1 MEEHAVYRVLMVE
14 DDRGIAQAVQTQGE
28 LWNLQVR
35 QVRDLRHVMEEFA
48 AFDPHLVLLDIG
60 LPCFDGYHWCTEIRR
75 VSRVPVIFISSAADN
90 MNIIMAMN
98 LGADDFIAKPFDQS
112 VLMAK
117 IQALLRRTYDFG
129 ASAPVLEHRGALLN
143 TGDNTLTYQG
153 QRVSLTKN
161 EYRILLCLMQSKG
174 RVVSREKLME
184 RLWETDSFVD
194 ENTLTVNIGR
204 LRKKLDA
211 AGLPGFITTRV
222 GPGLY
227 GGVRAMLT
235 GYLRQRRRTLLAFF
249 LFGGIFAAAFA
260 LYQLP
265 LRAVA
270 YPFVLCAAAGAVLLA
285 LDYRRVLR
293 QHRRLEL
300 LRQLPEEL
308 ADALPPADT
317 VKEADYRSLVT
328 LLAESRRAIRTQEEQ
343 RYGDMVDYY
352 TMWAH
357 QIKTPI
363 ASMRLTLQNEDSG
376 LARSLSGDLMRV
388 EQYVEMV
395 LVFLRL
401 DSSTTDYVIRSHSLD
416 DIVRP
421 AVRKFAG
428 EFIRRRLRLDYQPL
442 DRTVVTDAKW
452 LGFVV
457 EQVLSN
463 ALKYT
468 VSGSV
473 TIAMDGDDLCIRD
486 TGMGIAPE
494 DLPRIFDRGFTGLN
508 GRRDTRASGIGLY
521 LCRRICRSLGHTI
534 RASSVPNQ
542 GTEIRIGLGQKKTL
556 PE

>member
-1 MEEHAVYRVLMVE
+1 
-14 DDRGIAQAVQTQGE
+14 
-28 LWNLQVR
+28 
-35 QVRDLRHVMEEFA
+35 
-48 AFDPHLVLLDIG
+48 
-60 LPCFDGYHWCTEIRR
+60 
-75 VSRVPVIFISSAADN
+75 
-90 MNIIMAMN
+90 
-98 LGADDFIAKPFDQS
+98 
-112 VLMAK
+112 
-117 IQALLRRTYDFG
+117 
-129 ASAPVLEHRGALLN
+129 
-143 TGDNTLTYQG
+143 
-153 QRVSLTKN
+153 
-161 EYRILLCLMQSKG
+161 
-174 RVVSREKLME
+174 
-184 RLWETDSFVD
+184 
-194 ENTLTVNIGR
+194 
-204 LRKKLDA
+204 
-211 AGLPGFITTRV
+211 
-222 GPGLY
+222 
-227 GGVRAMLT
+227 MLT

-343 RYGDMVDYY
+343 RYSDMVDYY

-363 ASMRLTLQNEDSG
+363 ASMRLTLQNEDSD

-401 DSSTTDYVIRSHSLD
+401 D
-416 DIVRP
+416 
-421 AVRKFAG
+421 
-428 EFIRRRLRLDYQPL
+428 YQPL

-452 LGFVV
+452 LDFVV

-468 VSGSV
+468 ASGSV

>member
-1 MEEHAVYRVLMVE
+1 
-14 DDRGIAQAVQTQGE
+14 
-28 LWNLQVR
+28 
-35 QVRDLRHVMEEFA
+35 
-48 AFDPHLVLLDIG
+48 
-60 LPCFDGYHWCTEIRR
+60 
-75 VSRVPVIFISSAADN
+75 
-90 MNIIMAMN
+90 
-98 LGADDFIAKPFDQS
+98 
-112 VLMAK
+112 
-117 IQALLRRTYDFG
+117 
-129 ASAPVLEHRGALLN
+129 
-143 TGDNTLTYQG
+143 
-153 QRVSLTKN
+153 
-161 EYRILLCLMQSKG
+161 
-174 RVVSREKLME
+174 
-184 RLWETDSFVD
+184 
-194 ENTLTVNIGR
+194 
-204 LRKKLDA
+204 
-211 AGLPGFITTRV
+211 
-222 GPGLY
+222 
-227 GGVRAMLT
+227 MLT
-235 GYLRQRRRTLLAFF
+235 GYLRQRCRTLLAFF

-308 ADALPPADT
+308 ADTLPPADT

-363 ASMRLTLQNEDSG
+363 ASMRLTLQNEDSD

-452 LGFVV
+452 LDFVV

-468 VSGSV
+468 ASGSV

>member
-1 MEEHAVYRVLMVE
+1 MRQRGKTLPQLGGAGVDVAHECIIHGIQHSAAACT
-14 DDRGIAQAVQTQGE
+14 DDRVAAKGGTVRAGTHGIGNLFACQHGTDGQTAAQPLGQG
-28 LWNLQVR
+28 
-35 QVRDLRHVMEEFA
+35 D
-48 AFDPHLVLLDIG
+48 
-60 LPCFDGYHWCTEIRR
+60 EIRLQAELLAGQE
-75 VSRVPVIFISSAADN
+75 SAGTA
-90 MNIIMAMN
+90 
-98 LGADDFIAKPFDQS
+98 
-112 VLMAK
+112 
-117 IQALLRRTYDFG
+117 
-129 ASAPVLEHRGALLN
+129 H
-143 TGDNTLTYQG
+143 
-153 QRVSLTKN
+153 
-161 EYRILLCLMQSKG
+161 
-174 RVVSREKLME
+174 
-184 RLWETDSFVD
+184 
-194 ENTLTVNIGR
+194 
-204 LRKKLDA
+204 
-211 AGLPGFITTRV
+211 AGLYFVHNNQNIV
-222 GPGLY
+222 GVAVVGNALHIV
-227 GGVRAMLT
+227 GV
-235 GYLRQRRRTLLAFF
+235 QRNH
-249 LFGGIFAAAFA
+249 AAFA

-270 YPFVLCAAAGAVLLA
+270 YPFVLCAAAGAVLLT

-308 ADALPPADT
+308 ADALPPSDT
-317 VKEADYRSLVT
+317 VTEADYRSLVT

-363 ASMRLTLQNEDSG
+363 ASMRLTLQNEDSD

-401 DSSTTDYVIRSHSLD
+401 DSSTTDYVIRAHSLD

-468 VSGSV
+468 AQGSV

>member
-35 QVRDLRHVMEEFA
+35 QVQDLRHVMEEFA

-143 TGDNTLTYQG
+143 TRG
-153 QRVSLTKN
+153 QHPDLS
-161 EYRILLCLMQSKG
+161 G
-174 RVVSREKLME
+174 P
-184 RLWETDSFVD
+184 
-194 ENTLTVNIGR
+194 
-204 LRKKLDA
+204 
-211 AGLPGFITTRV
+211 AGLPDQKRIPHSAVPDAEQGPGGEPGEAHGAPVGNRQLRGREHPHREHRPSAEKAGRRRSAGV
-222 GPGLY
+222 HHHPGGPGLY

-270 YPFVLCAAAGAVLLA
+270 YPFVLCAAAGAVLLT

-363 ASMRLTLQNEDSG
+363 ASMRLTLQNEDSD

>member
-1 MEEHAVYRVLMVE
+1 
-14 DDRGIAQAVQTQGE
+14 
-28 LWNLQVR
+28 
-35 QVRDLRHVMEEFA
+35 
-48 AFDPHLVLLDIG
+48 
-60 LPCFDGYHWCTEIRR
+60 
-75 VSRVPVIFISSAADN
+75 
-90 MNIIMAMN
+90 
-98 LGADDFIAKPFDQS
+98 
-112 VLMAK
+112 
-117 IQALLRRTYDFG
+117 
-129 ASAPVLEHRGALLN
+129 
-143 TGDNTLTYQG
+143 
-153 QRVSLTKN
+153 
-161 EYRILLCLMQSKG
+161 
-174 RVVSREKLME
+174 
-184 RLWETDSFVD
+184 
-194 ENTLTVNIGR
+194 
-204 LRKKLDA
+204 
-211 AGLPGFITTRV
+211 
-222 GPGLY
+222 
-227 GGVRAMLT
+227 MLT

-308 ADALPPADT
+308 ADALPPSDT

-363 ASMRLTLQNEDSG
+363 ASMRLTLQNEDSD
-376 LARSLSGDLMRV
+376 LVRSLSGDLMRV

-401 DSSTTDYVIRSHSLD
+401 DSSTTDYVIRAHSLD

-452 LGFVV
+452 LGFGCCP
-457 EQVLSN
+457 
-463 ALKYT
+463 T
-468 VSGSV
+468 
-473 TIAMDGDDLCIRD
+473 
-486 TGMGIAPE
+486 P
-494 DLPRIFDRGFTGLN
+494 
-508 GRRDTRASGIGLY
+508 
-521 LCRRICRSLGHTI
+521 
-534 RASSVPNQ
+534 
-542 GTEIRIGLGQKKTL
+542 
-556 PE
+556 